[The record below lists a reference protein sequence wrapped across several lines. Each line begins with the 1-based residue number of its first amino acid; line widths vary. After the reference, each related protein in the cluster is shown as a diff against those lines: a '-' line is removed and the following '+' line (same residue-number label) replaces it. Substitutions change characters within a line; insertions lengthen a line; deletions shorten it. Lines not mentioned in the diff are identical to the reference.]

1 LEDFSQDDLL
11 DSVEQIF
18 HKVCVRGSG
27 LVRVDFTLQR
37 IFVLT
42 QESASDVGSRY
53 FWSQQPCDLQYLSED
68 DILNCLK
75 NILH

>member
-1 LEDFSQDDLL
+1 MEDFSQDDLL

-42 QESASDVGSRY
+42 QESASDVGSETFNVRITDRAKHTRME
-53 FWSQQPCDLQYLSED
+53 S
-68 DILNCLK
+68 N
-75 NILH
+75 